1 MRQVRWATVSRRL
14 VALAVVAI
22 CIALA
27 VPLGLSGTGRAG
39 TTETIVCGTIDQDQ
53 WWTALGSPY
62 VLTCYSEVAA
72 GVTLNIAPGVVV
84 RSNGDM
90 LAVRGSLLAGGTPDQ
105 PIVFTSSK
113 SSPAP
118 GDWKGLWFPQDHGPS
133 VLRDVV
139 VEYAGGANFGA
150 IELTGG
156 ALWIW
161 DSEIRH
167 NSHEGVNAYNGYLE
181 VTGSQFHHNGGD
193 GLHFGTSSLPP
204 SPHISG
210 NTFQSNSGTAI
221 SISADESTYLAPTI
235 AGNTGSG
242 NTTNGISLAGVLNG
256 ATLYPNP
263 GLPYVVH
270 PLATSPGS
278 TLAIAA
284 GAVFKSGGGFL
295 DSAKILIHGSL
306 EVQGTAANPVVFTSL
321 ADDSAGGD
329 TNGDQGT
336 TQPAPGDWRGIS
348 IEPENVS
355 PPPAPPPPPSPPDLP
370 PPPTLEAP
378 IYLPL
383 VMRSVGGGREAG
395 RSFPGETGHGSDT
408 GLQSLGPSQLEH
420 VQVRYAGY
428 DMANLELYD
437 AEAEIS
443 DCAFTYS
450 AKFGIYAENGELRLE
465 RSDVSHN
472 ATRGLSYYGSSDPI
486 SPVLIDNDFSSNGV
500 YAAYLIFNGGC
511 GSETEIQGNT
521 GSGNGGVNG
530 FYVEGHVLPSEVCH
544 WVPNPGFPYV
554 VWSMTIAAGGRLEL
568 EPGVV
573 VKFVAPKESYNPPQW
588 KRGTGTL
595 PINGTL
601 VAQGTTD
608 QPIVFTS
615 YWDDTFGGDTNGD
628 GSATQPLPGDWRGL
642 NVGSGGQATL
652 TYSSLLYGGF
662 DAAGLFAA
670 GGQSTLQHCT
680 VAYNANKGL
689 SNQPGATMAVLHSVI
704 HDNDGTGLVNGGTA
718 SISQSDIYG
727 NLTYGVN
734 SWAAG
739 VMAAENNYW
748 GSADGPSGDGSYC
761 DPPGHG
767 DKVTCWSV
775 DWMPFASGPFH

>member
-1 MRQVRWATVSRRL
+1 MAGYEKGRWIVGSRRL
-14 VALAVVAI
+14 VPLAVVAF

-27 VPLGLSGTGRAG
+27 AQLSLSGTGRAR

-72 GVTLNIAPGVVV
+72 GVTLSVAPGVVV
-84 RSNGDM
+84 QSNGDM
-90 LAVRGSLLAGGTPDQ
+90 LAVRGSLLAGGTSDQ

-118 GDWKGLWFPQDHGPS
+118 GDWKGLWFPQNHGPS

-139 VEYAGGANFGA
+139 VEYAGDGDRSAVD
-150 IELTGG
+150 ISGG
-156 ALWIW
+156 SLWIW
-161 DSEIRH
+161 DSEIRQ
-167 NSHEGVNAYNGYLE
+167 NSHIGVNAYDGHLE

-210 NTFQSNSGTAI
+210 NTFQSNGGYAVSLSTDG
-221 SISADESTYLAPTI
+221 SAYLAPTI

-242 NTTNGISLAGVLNG
+242 NGINGISLVVVLNG
-256 ATLYPNP
+256 ATLDPNP

-278 TLAIAA
+278 TLTIAA
-284 GAVFKSGGGFL
+284 GAVFKAGGDLFQNYG
-295 DSAKILIHGSL
+295 KILINGSL
-306 EVQGTAANPVVFTSL
+306 EVQGVAGNPVVFTSL
-321 ADDSAGGD
+321 ADDTAGGD
-329 TNGDQGT
+329 TNGDQGA

-355 PPPAPPPPPSPPDLP
+355 PPPAPPSPPSPPDLP
-370 PPPTLEAP
+370 PMPTLSSP

-383 VMRSVGGGREAG
+383 IMRNVAGDGEAG
-395 RSFPGETGHGSDT
+395 H
-408 GLQSLGPSQLEH
+408 SQLEYA
-420 VQVRYAGY
+420 QVRYAGY

-437 AEAEIS
+437 AEADIS
-443 DCAFTYS
+443 DCALTYS
-450 AKFGIYAENGELRLE
+450 AKFGIYAENGELQLE

-486 SPVLIDNDFSSNGV
+486 SPVLVDNDFSSNGV

-511 GSETEIQGNT
+511 GSATEIHGNT

-530 FYVEGHVLPSEVCH
+530 FYVEGHVLPSEDCH

-595 PINGTL
+595 PVNGTL
-601 VAQGTTD
+601 VAQGTAD

-642 NVGSGGQATL
+642 NVGSGGQAIL
-652 TYSSLLYGGF
+652 TQSNLLYGGF
-662 DAAGLFAA
+662 EGAGLLNLA
-670 GGQSTLQHCT
+670 GGQTTLQHCT
-680 VAYNANKGL
+680 AAYNANSGL
-689 SNQPGATMAVLHSVI
+689 SNQAGAAMTVSHSVLH
-704 HDNDGTGLVNGGTA
+704 DNTVNGLVNGGTA
-718 SISQSDIYG
+718 SISQSDIYD
-727 NLTYGVN
+727 NLTYGSN

-748 GSADGPSGDGSYC
+748 GSADGPSGDDSYC